1 MCHLNGFNPK
11 VLEMLIELGDIVIAI
26 LIKHG
31 KAKSVE
37 EIMQNERVTR
47 EHQEAYAKGNEHLEP
62 DTIDYNEKWTWTAEG
77 IAVYILLR
85 KNADGHWVVVK
96 VGVNAEKE
104 LVEELHK
111 HLIKLIKSGEND
123 SGIPKDLC
131 LVAKMCVAGALDYGG
146 LLRKWIMR
154 SVESSYSKKFLIANH
169 LNHNPHELIIGT
181 PQLVEEVTETHNQI
195 SNTMSESIKEVCGD
209 RKATFFGVG
218 DTWVPDY
225 SCFPSGLAVSA
236 QVQASEFIMDRVPV
250 SQKLRFDILAKPPE
264 DKKDPGDA
272 YDINYNN
279 EETDK
284 GIAIGTEWQERVANT
299 KGGIAVVLRNEV
311 VFRNH

>member
-1 MCHLNGFNPK
+1 MRNG
-11 VLEMLIELGDIVIAI
+11 
-26 LIKHG
+26 HG
-31 KAKSVE
+31 
-37 EIMQNERVTR
+37 QL
-47 EHQEAYAKGNEHLEP
+47 KGF
-62 DTIDYNEKWTWTAEG
+62 
-77 IAVYILLR
+77 VYILLR

-96 VGVNAEKE
+96 VGVNGNSARSRIYVNSDTQRYVDIASFFEASDEAEKE

-169 LNHNPHELIIGT
+169 LNHNPHKLIIGT
-181 PQLVEEVTETHNQI
+181 LKLVEEVTETHNKI
-195 SNTMSESIKEVCGD
+195 SNTMSESMKEVLGG
-209 RKATFFGVG
+209 RNATFFKVG

-225 SCFPSGLAVSA
+225 SCFPNGVAVSA
-236 QVQASEFIMDRVPV
+236 QVQASKFIMDGVPV
-250 SQKLRFDILAKPPE
+250 SQKHRFDILSKPPE

-279 EETDK
+279 KETMK
-284 GIAIGTEWQERVANT
+284 ELQ
-299 KGGIAVVLRNEV
+299 
-311 VFRNH
+311 